1 MIYAMRQLALDYLYD
16 TLGGSGDAETWY
28 RNLRETEMAALFP
41 YLVEAARDSM
51 AENYYVLHPDPQDE
65 RVAVLEQRERKDE
78 DKDKLPFVQST
89 GSQSPALGPVIKRSY
104 QKGKGGG
111 PSEKILTSTLTA
123 FAEQG
128 VQAAPWAE
136 YFAYAHGLLSRP
148 AVRFQEKLT
157 ENAFALHQ
165 AVKLISETKTAYLS
179 ILDTEGKLPGERED
193 YRSYLQDVLANEKY
207 STGSIP
213 SVEAQHDALTGELT
227 TVYPNSLTGAGLNL
241 TNVDRL
247 GVFSN
252 LDTDNAWKKFSLGAA
267 NADLLYTF
275 SFHLRGDFIG
285 RVAGEQALVLPHPF
299 FEQAQRQKFIR
310 EFKSYIQ
317 SIKGSGDTA
326 FREKGL
332 LRQFK
337 DSPDTITS
345 ITIVWADF
353 GQRLENVTG
362 VVTDVL
368 PSRLSTIA
376 EIAQQ
381 VKDSSSPIF
390 PTYSIEEAD
399 PDLSLNSLGTLL
411 KRPGGKKNKKVNEGA
426 RLFDLKR
433 DMAARVYYRKP
444 LNTDRFW
451 DEVLEIAKAYLIE
464 VAESGNGYGL
474 LNEGVGKKGNYLTL
488 AGWVKHVA
496 RYIYFFRQLEVYPKM
511 NDWHYTP
518 HRDELKPFFENSRAT
533 AGLDSPE
540 KVYAFL
546 LGTLFGKV
554 MEVQGAR
561 GVNVGANA
569 LTWLKRMNITGADLP
584 GLYIRIREK
593 LLTYGTENS
602 PKVRA
607 IVEELGHLGT
617 QIGKPDLGKTDT
629 GYYILLG
636 QSLTKTLIPAS
647 SKETKA

>member
-16 TLGGSGDAETWY
+16 TLGGSDDTEMWY
-28 RNLRETEMAALFP
+28 RNLRENEMAALFP
-41 YLVEAARDSM
+41 YLTEAARDSM
-51 AENYYVLHPDPQDE
+51 AENYYVLFPDLQDE
-65 RVAVLEQRERKDE
+65 QVAVLEQRERKVT

-123 FAEQG
+123 FAELGMQE
-128 VQAAPWAE
+128 APWSD
-136 YFAYAHGLLSRP
+136 YFAYAHELLSRP
-148 AVRFQEKLT
+148 AVRFQGKLT
-157 ENAFALHQ
+157 EDAPALHQ
-165 AVKLISETKTAYLS
+165 AVKLIGETKTAYLS
-179 ILDTEGKLPGERED
+179 ILDAEGKLPGERED
-193 YRSYLQDVLANEKY
+193 YRSYLQDALASEKY
-207 STGSIP
+207 STGGVP
-213 SVEAQHDALTGELT
+213 PVEAQHDALTGEMT

-252 LDTDNAWKKFSLGAA
+252 LDTDNAWKKYSLGAA

-285 RVAGEQALVLPHPF
+285 RVAGEQALILPHPT
-299 FEQAQRQKFIR
+299 FEQARRQKFIQ
-310 EFKSYIQ
+310 EFKSYVQ
-317 SIKGSGDTA
+317 SIKDSGNTA
-326 FREKGL
+326 FREKNL

-337 DSPDTITS
+337 DHPDTISS
-345 ITIVWADF
+345 ITILWADF

-368 PSRLSTIA
+368 PSRLSTVA

-381 VKDSSSPIF
+381 VKDSSSPVF
-390 PTYSIEEAD
+390 PTRPVEEAD

-426 RLFDLKR
+426 RLFELKR
-433 DMAARVYYRKP
+433 DMAARIYHGKP
-444 LNTDRFW
+444 LNADRFW
-451 DEVLEIAKAYLIE
+451 DEVLGIAKAYLTE

-496 RYIYFFRQLEVYPKM
+496 RYIYLFRQLEVYPKM

-518 HRDELKPFFENSRAT
+518 QRDELKAFFENSRAT

-569 LTWLKRMNITGADLP
+569 LTWLKRMNLTGADLP
-584 GLYIRIREK
+584 GLYIRVREK
-593 LLTYGTENS
+593 LLTYNTESS

-617 QIGKPDLGKTDT
+617 QIGKPNLSKTDT
-629 GYYILLG
+629 GYYVLLG

-647 SKETKA
+647 PKETKA